1 MEDTTSLV
9 PEVAV
14 TGKLQMKAPAR
25 ETLASETKTSIAFKD
40 AVRVQESFTAVAEGK
55 ALAWLAARMPAWVNS
70 DHLTLLGFVAML
82 LAGVSYAMGRTHRV
96 GLMLASAFLILNWF
110 GDSLDGTVA
119 RLRNR
124 QRPRYG
130 FYVDHMVD
138 MFGGLFLMVGLAVSG
153 FMDWRVALCMF
164 IAFLMLSGQSYLAT
178 YTLGT
183 FQMSFAKFGPT
194 ELRIVLALGN
204 IALWLRPHARAFG
217 SAYRV
222 FDVGGVI
229 AIAGMTA
236 MLVVSTISNTV
247 KLYRV
252 ETLRS

>member
-1 MEDTTSLV
+1 MEVTTSAVPDVLV
-9 PEVAV
+9 
-14 TGKLQMKAPAR
+14 TDKLHMKAPAR
-25 ETLASETKTSIAFKD
+25 ETLASETKKSIAFKD
-40 AVRVQESFTAVAEGK
+40 AVRVQESFTAAVERK

-82 LAGVSYAMGRTHRV
+82 LAGASYAVGRTHRV
-96 GLMLASAFLILNWF
+96 GLMLASLFLILNWF
-110 GDSLDGTVA
+110 GDSLDGTLA

-130 FYVDHMVD
+130 FYVDHMID
-138 MFGGLFLMVGLAVSG
+138 MFGGLFLMGGLAVSG
-153 FMDWRVALCMF
+153 FIDWRIALGMF

-178 YTLGT
+178 YTMGT

-204 IALWLRPHARAFG
+204 IALWLAPDARAFG
-217 SAYRV
+217 SSYRI

-229 AIAGMTA
+229 AVAGMTA
-236 MLVVSTISNTV
+236 MLVGSTISNAV

-252 ETLRS
+252 ETLR